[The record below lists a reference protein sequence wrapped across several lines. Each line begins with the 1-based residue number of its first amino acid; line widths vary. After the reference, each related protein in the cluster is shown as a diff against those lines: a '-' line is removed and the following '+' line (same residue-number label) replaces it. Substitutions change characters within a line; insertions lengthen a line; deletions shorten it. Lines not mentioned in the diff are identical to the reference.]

1 MDNDDLDFMTEE
13 EIQEILDAEEE
24 LGVDISLEEIL
35 EELEGEDDDLEDWS
49 DF

>member
-1 MDNDDLDFMTEE
+1 MDDDLDFMTEE
-13 EIQEILDAEEE
+13 EIQEILDAEQE

-35 EELEGEDDDLEDWS
+35 DELEGEDDDFEDWS